1 MMKNKVVTE
10 PKRYSID
17 EVFSLIGEDMLM
29 EDHVDRRRAER
40 MEVDGFSVRKMSLRY
55 MTFYQKGTKCVTCG
69 KEGTHFLLRGD
80 KGSKV
85 RHFELYAD
93 DGTLMTKDHII
104 PRSKGGKN
112 NVSNLQTMCEPCN
125 IAKWDKMPEDM

>member
-1 MMKNKVVTE
+1 MKNKVVTE

-85 RHFELYAD
+85 RHFELYD
-93 DGTLMTKDHII
+93 
-104 PRSKGGKN
+104 
-112 NVSNLQTMCEPCN
+112 VSNLQTMCEPCN
-125 IAKWDKMPEDM
+125 IAKCDKMPEDM